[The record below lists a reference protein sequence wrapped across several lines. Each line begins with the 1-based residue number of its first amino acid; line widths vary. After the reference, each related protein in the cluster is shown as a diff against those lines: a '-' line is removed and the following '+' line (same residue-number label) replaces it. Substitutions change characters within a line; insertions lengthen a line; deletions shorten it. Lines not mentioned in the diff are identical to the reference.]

1 MPMLNRTAVI
11 ACSLLLAISAM
22 GAEPTLDPC
31 ALIPQADVAKI
42 IGEIKEMKTT
52 EGLRNEKVCDYTNME
67 GSWLKVSVYSAEH
80 WEMVKISAIEP
91 TDIKGLGE
99 EAYGAKRGTSREVF
113 VRQGKLMLAVSST
126 VGAEKTQQIAAAAA
140 KQLP

>member
-1 MPMLNRTAVI
+1 MRKLVTFGLGAMFIAAV
-11 ACSLLLAISAM
+11 ANAADP
-22 GAEPTLDPC
+22 AALDPC
-31 ALIPQADVAKI
+31 ALVPKADVAKI
-42 IGEIKEMKTT
+42 IGEIKEVKTT
-52 EGLRNEKVCDYTNME
+52 EGLRKEKQCDYMNME

-80 WEMVKISAIEP
+80 WEMVKISAIDP

-99 EAYGAKRGTSREVF
+99 EAYGAKRGTSREIY
-113 VRQGKLMLAVSST
+113 VRKGKLMLAVSST